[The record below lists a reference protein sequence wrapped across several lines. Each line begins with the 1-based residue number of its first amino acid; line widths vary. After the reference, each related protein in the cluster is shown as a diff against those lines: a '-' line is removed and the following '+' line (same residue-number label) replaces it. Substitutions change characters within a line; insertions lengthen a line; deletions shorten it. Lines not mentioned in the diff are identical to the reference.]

1 VDIVRVAASC
11 KRFRRGGLET
21 VELPTESPVV
31 AVLRKL
37 AFPQDEL
44 IPRTRQAR
52 CSESWVSYLARAVR
66 QRCCL
71 EAPTVAAADQHSL
84 FLDAAGQ
91 LLACGDGGQ
100 VGVYSIPTLVAALA
114 GVRVRSVAA
123 GQYHSLAL
131 SWDGRVYLW
140 GDNNY
145 GDGDIIELAPE
156 LVEGLE
162 DVCSVSAA
170 ASHSFAVTQLG
181 TVFMCGR
188 ILLLEAEDADGSD
201 EDSED
206 SYDPDRPIIV
216 KGFGGV
222 RVRRACAGS
231 CTTFAIGEAGELFSW
246 GRGMFGLLGH
256 GDEQSQRSP
265 KRVEALRGI
274 RVSTVSVGQ
283 SHALAL
289 TEDGLVYSCGRN
301 DKRAVLGN
309 LHVERE
315 LLPKPVELL
324 RNVRVISVAA
334 SGGRSCAVA
343 DTGEV

>member
-1 VDIVRVAASC
+1 MRMVQMKIRKIRMIRTGRSSS
-11 KRFRRGGLET
+11 KGLGE
-21 VELPTESPVV
+21 
-31 AVLRKL
+31 
-37 AFPQDEL
+37 
-44 IPRTRQAR
+44 
-52 CSESWVSYLARAVR
+52 C
-66 QRCCL
+66 
-71 EAPTVAAADQHSL
+71 
-84 FLDAAGQ
+84 
-91 LLACGDGGQ
+91 
-100 VGVYSIPTLVAALA
+100 
-114 GVRVRSVAA
+114 
-123 GQYHSLAL
+123 
-131 SWDGRVYLW
+131 
-140 GDNNY
+140 
-145 GDGDIIELAPE
+145 
-156 LVEGLE
+156 
-162 DVCSVSAA
+162 VC
-170 ASHSFAVTQLG
+170 
-181 TVFMCGR
+181 
-188 ILLLEAEDADGSD
+188 
-201 EDSED
+201 
-206 SYDPDRPIIV
+206 
-216 KGFGGV
+216 
-222 RVRRACAGS
+222 
-231 CTTFAIGEAGELFSW
+231 AIGEAGELFSW